1 MAYQQNLKGEN
12 GKNASFSALLAR
24 FFSASWNFDE
34 DLWNASLLSTQE
46 KNEKESHSTT
56 ASVWLEVPGEEEDVS
71 YIFLQC

>member
-12 GKNASFSALLAR
+12 GKNASFSAL
-24 FFSASWNFDE
+24 SAGI
-34 DLWNASLLSTQE
+34 LMRTCGMLHYYQLKK